1 MPAIQYCG
9 KQKQRNQP
17 LGLADQPV
25 HSGGVP
31 GTVREH
37 VLNNKVEWIKKDPS

>member
-1 MPAIQYCG
+1 MSAIQYCG

-17 LGLADQPV
+17 LGLAPLR
-25 HSGGVP
+25 GVP